1 MNANEERQR
10 ILPKARRLVVKV
22 GSSLLLGA
30 AGLPRGWID
39 TLAGEITALMAGGR
53 EVILV
58 TSGAVAAGAAR
69 LGRPHRQR
77 TIPEK
82 QAAAAVGQIDL
93 MSCYEEH
100 FAKRGTHV
108 AQLLL
113 THGDLADRQ
122 RYRNARHTLTALL
135 EARVVPIINENDT
148 VAVEEMKF
156 GDNDNL
162 SADVAVLAEADLLL
176 ILSDVDGLHDADPRD
191 TAGATR
197 IAVLDGSDRSLDRY
211 AASGRGVAE
220 VGTGGMITKL
230 EAAHK
235 AASAGIP
242 TLLADGRSAAMLS
255 RALAPATEGGT
266 LVVPRADRLARRKH
280 WIAYTLRP
288 KGVLYL
294 DEGAVRAL
302 RDAKRSLL
310 SPGVRRSEGRYG
322 AGDCV
327 RCLGPDGR
335 EIARGLVNYPS
346 SDIEKL
352 CGRRTGDIEGLLGY
366 KVSDEIIHRNDL
378 VIL

>member
-10 ILPKARRLVVKV
+10 ILPKVRRLVVKV

-176 ILSDVDGLHDADPRD
+176 ILSDVDGLHDADPR
-191 TAGATR
+191 T
-197 IAVLDGSDRSLDRY
+197 
-211 AASGRGVAE
+211 
-220 VGTGGMITKL
+220 
-230 EAAHK
+230 
-235 AASAGIP
+235 P
-242 TLLADGRSAAMLS
+242 
-255 RALAPATEGGT
+255 P
-266 LVVPRADRLARRKH
+266 VPRESRFSMA
-280 WIAYTLRP
+280 P
-288 KGVLYL
+288 
-294 DEGAVRAL
+294 
-302 RDAKRSLL
+302 
-310 SPGVRRSEGRYG
+310 
-322 AGDCV
+322 
-327 RCLGPDGR
+327 
-335 EIARGLVNYPS
+335 IARS
-346 SDIEKL
+346 
-352 CGRRTGDIEGLLGY
+352 TGMPPAAEASPESERGA
-366 KVSDEIIHRNDL
+366 
-378 VIL
+378 